1 MSLENLRTE
10 LHGLADEV
18 RPTDLHDRTLG
29 TSRRLRLRRTAVTSV
44 AALAALVAASG
55 LALAVAP
62 EERTV
67 DPPAASSTPPP
78 PASGAPSTAASS
90 APPPAVLELPRY
102 QGTAPP
108 RFAAGPLAN
117 ARADIGWSSAS
128 QCGTGLVKFA
138 GGTSAYPGRPGTM
151 HVVRTAA
158 GDVNRDG
165 TADLVA
171 VLECEAGQATAY
183 QVVALTAD
191 GTYGGEPVYNVIGQA
206 ALHSSTRA
214 DGFRV
219 AFDAA
224 VAADGAVRVQV
235 GDRLGAD
242 WAESATVSQLQWRT
256 YRVDGGVL
264 RQTGGPTTFPADPPT
279 ARYTVDATNLVF
291 DAPQDGRRTGRMTV
305 EVRNEGT
312 AAIPRTVLGLKL
324 PSFARPAGD
333 PAAWAGC
340 GWEGTADT
348 VVLCDL
354 AELTPGGSRRLTL
367 TFLMDDAARNGTT
380 DVGLGAFARQP
391 YGTDRVLERGG
402 TTTDGYAVEFD

>member
-1 MSLENLRTE
+1 M
-10 LHGLADEV
+10 
-18 RPTDLHDRTLG
+18 PPY
-29 TSRRLRLRRTAVTSV
+29 TSRRLQLRRAAVTSV
-44 AALAALVAASG
+44 AALAVLVAASG
-55 LALAVAP
+55 LALAVTP
-62 EERTV
+62 DQRTV
-67 DPPAASSTPPP
+67 DVPGS
-78 PASGAPSTAASS
+78 SS
-90 APPPAVLELPRY
+90 APATPPSSTPPAVLELPRY

-117 ARADIGWSSAS
+117 ARADIGWSTAS

-138 GGTSAYPGRPGTM
+138 GGTYAYPGRPGTM

-191 GTYGGEPVYNVIGQA
+191 GTYNGEPVYNVIGQA

-264 RQTGGPTTFPADPPT
+264 RQTGGPTVFPADPPT
-279 ARYTVDATNLVF
+279 ARYTVEATDLVF
-291 DAPQDGRRTGRMTV
+291 DAPRDGRRTGRMTV

-340 GWEGTADT
+340 GWESAADT

-367 TFLMDDAARNGTT
+367 TLVMDDAEPPSTA
-380 DVGLGAFARQP
+380 DAGLAAFARQP

-402 TTTDGYAVEFD
+402 TTTDGYAVEFR